1 MNKISGA
8 KKIFAARNNMKG
20 KIFNN
25 FMEEKLTFNEGD
37 IIKEDD
43 LRQNNHNNNFSQESK
58 GLDQTITLAK
68 KN

>member
-1 MNKISGA
+1 MNKISGG

-43 LRQNNHNNNFSQESK
+43 LRQNNNNNFSQESK